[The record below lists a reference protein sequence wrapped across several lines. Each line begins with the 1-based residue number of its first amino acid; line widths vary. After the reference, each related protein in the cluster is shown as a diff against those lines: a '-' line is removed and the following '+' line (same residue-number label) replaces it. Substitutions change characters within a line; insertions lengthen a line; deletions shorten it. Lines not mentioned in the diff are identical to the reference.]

1 MRRSA
6 SLCTT
11 WALILLAATPAL
23 AQRNP
28 TDVIAQGTSYHVF
41 AQPGEATIEVL
52 VLGDASSG
60 IYVVGSGTDLSR
72 FLALIGGAGS
82 EGTSSDTEVK
92 KTIRL
97 LREQGGQRVAVY
109 EARLEEMLRD
119 PSAYPQ
125 LMDGDVFTVE
135 TETRR
140 RFNLRETLSIV
151 SSLGTLALL
160 TLRLIDYASN

>member
-11 WALILLAATPAL
+11 WALILLAAAPAL

-28 TDVIAQGTSYHVF
+28 TDVISQGTSYHVF

-60 IYVVGSGTDLSR
+60 IYVVGSGTDLSK

-82 EGTSSDTEVK
+82 ERTTDDTEVK
-92 KTIRL
+92 KMIRL
-97 LREQGGQRVAVY
+97 LREEGGQRVVVY
-109 EARLEEMLRD
+109 EAQLEELLRE

-125 LMDGDVFTVE
+125 LQDGDVFTVE
-135 TETRR
+135 TEVSR
-140 RFNLRETLSIV
+140 RFSLRDTLSIV
-151 SSLGTLALL
+151 SSLGTLTLL
-160 TLRLIDYASN
+160 VIRIIDFTSN